1 MPMGHTLFVDK
12 DHVLLIATNRLGM
25 DGSIHLLRK
34 MLSLSVHFV
43 LVNKL
48 QIASRKEFTIY
59 HTVPQFSL
67 DF

>member
-1 MPMGHTLFVDK
+1 
-12 DHVLLIATNRLGM
+12 M